1 MSETSDS
8 SRRKLVI
15 VGNGVAAGRVLEEL
29 FARTPD
35 RYDVT
40 ILGAEATG
48 AEKGCTRSI
57 PVKLENGRIYLDM
70 GVAGVAAAP

>member
-1 MSETSDS
+1 MNQTSGS

-15 VGNGVAAGRVLEEL
+15 VGKGMAAGRVLEER

-40 ILGAEATG
+40 IWGAAATD
-48 AEKGCTRSI
+48 AEKGCTGSI